1 MQEKPLLT
9 QLQSAYPKKFHNQFI
24 FFKHELH
31 TISPE
36 GNNPVYNTN
45 CMNFILP
52 YFIIIKTSMATP
64 QNTNDHFPRKTRN
77 SPEKISFI
85 PIAA

>member
-9 QLQSAYPKKFHNQFI
+9 QLQSAYPKKFHNQFF
-24 FFKHELH
+24 FFKHELS

-45 CMNFILP
+45 CMNFVLP
-52 YFIIIKTSMATP
+52 HFIIIKLP
-64 QNTNDHFPRKTRN
+64 WQHPKTQMTIFR
-77 SPEKISFI
+77 EKHEILQKRFHSSQ
-85 PIAA
+85 

>member
-9 QLQSAYPKKFHNQFI
+9 QLQSAYPTNSIIDVF
-24 FFKHELH
+24 FFKKQKKNNKKHEFH

-45 CMNFILP
+45 CMNFVLP
-52 YFIIIKTSMATP
+52 
-64 QNTNDHFPRKTRN
+64 HFC
-77 SPEKISFI
+77 ISNKF
-85 PIAA
+85 P